1 MPETVATGLRLAP
14 EALTRPFE
22 PSQFDFK
29 TTDELE
35 PFLGVLG
42 QERAVEA
49 LQFGVAMPRPGY
61 NVYVMGEPGTGRFS
75 FVRRYL
81 KAEGKRLA
89 TPSDWVYVNN
99 FDEPRE
105 PRVVELPQ
113 GGAAEFI
120 ADIGQLIDNLMATF
134 PAVFEHPSFQQ
145 KKSAIDRAFNQRY
158 DKALDVIEK
167 LALEKDIALYR
178 DSSNIAFTP
187 MKDGK
192 SMDEAEFAQLPEA
205 ERERYHEDISALE
218 VHLNEGLA
226 SLPLWKRESSNQLRQ
241 LNDETISQALQPLL
255 APLSEKYGENAGIE
269 AYLQAVQVNLLKTV
283 VEQLVDENR
292 PDAQTRQLLEEQYS
306 PSLVVGHPLDGGA
319 PVVFEPHP
327 TYDNLFGRIEY
338 STDQGALYT
347 SYRQLR
353 PGALHRANGGFLML
367 EAEKMLSEPFVW
379 EALKRA
385 LQSRRLKMES
395 PLAEL
400 GRLATVTLNPEVI
413 PLNVKV
419 VIIGSR
425 QLYYTLQDLDPDF
438 QEMFRVLVDFDEE
451 IPLAEDSLEQFAQLM
466 KTRTSEEGMAPLTA
480 AAVARLA
487 TVTLNPEV
495 IPLNVKVVIIGSRQ
509 LYYTLQDLDPDFQ
522 EMFRVLVDFD
532 EEIPLAED
540 SLEQF
545 AQLMKTRTSEEGMA
559 PLTAAAVARLATYSA
574 RLAEHQ
580 GRLSAR
586 IGDLFQLV
594 SEADFIRQL
603 AKDEVTDVGHIERAL
618 KAKATRTGR
627 VSARILEDILAG
639 VILID
644 SEGAAIGKCNGLTVL
659 EVGDSAFGMPA
670 RISATV
676 YPGGS
681 GIVDIE
687 REVNLGQPIHSKGVM
702 ILTGFLGSRYA
713 QEFPLEISA
722 SIALEQSY
730 GYVDGDSASLGEC
743 CALISAISR
752 TPLKQCF
759 AITGSINQFG
769 EVQAV
774 GGVNEKIEGFF
785 RLCEAR
791 GLTGEQG
798 AIIPFANVTTL
809 MLDERVLEAVRQ
821 ERFHIY
827 AVRHVDEALSLLV
840 GEPVGAADKDG
851 QFPKGSVNAR
861 VVERLRDIAEI
872 ELEEDGKGDTPA
884 GAVSANTSAKGTE
897 QN

>member
-1 MPETVATGLRLAP
+1 MPDSVAAHLRLAP
-14 EALTRPFE
+14 EALTRPFSPE
-22 PSQFDFK
+22 QFNFTNTED
-29 TTDELE
+29 LE
-35 PFLGVLG
+35 PFRGVLG

-61 NVYVMGEPGTGRFS
+61 NVFVMGEPGTGRFS
-75 FVRRYL
+75 FVKRYL
-81 KAEGKRLA
+81 KAEAKRLE
-89 TPSDWVYVNN
+89 TPADRVYVNH

-105 PRVVELPQ
+105 PRALELPS
-113 GGAAEFI
+113 GTAGEFL
-120 ADIGQLIDNLMATF
+120 ADINGLIDNLLATF

-145 KKSAIDRAFNQRY
+145 KKNAIDRDFNKRY
-158 DKALDVIEK
+158 DQALDVVER
-167 LALEKDIALYR
+167 LSLEKSVALYR

-187 MKDGK
+187 MLDGK
-192 SMDEAEFAQLPEA
+192 ALDEAEFAQLPEA
-205 ERERYHEDISALE
+205 ERERFHADIATLE
-218 VHLNEGLA
+218 ERLNEELS
-226 SLPLWKRESSNQLRQ
+226 SLPQWKRESSNLLRQ
-241 LNDETISQALQPLL
+241 LNEETITIALQPLL
-255 APLSEKYGENAGIE
+255 APLSQKYAENAGVC

-283 VEQLVDENR
+283 VDQLVEVEKA
-292 PDAQTRQLLEEQYS
+292 DAQTRKLLEEQYC
-306 PSLVVGHPLDGGA
+306 PSLVVGHHAQGGA

-338 STDQGALYT
+338 NTDQGALYT

-353 PGALHRANGGFLML
+353 PGALHRANGGFLIL
-367 EAEKMLSEPFVW
+367 EAEKMLGEPFVW
-379 EALKRA
+379 DALKRA
-385 LQSRRLKMES
+385 LQSRQLKMES
-395 PLAEL
+395 PLGDL
-400 GRLATVTLNPEVI
+400 GRIATVTLTPQMI
-413 PLNVKV
+413 PLHLKV

-438 QEMFRVLVDFDEE
+438 QEMFRVLVDFDED
-451 IPLAEDSLEQFAQLM
+451 IPLADDSLEQFAQLM

-480 AAVARLA
+480 AAVAR
-487 TVTLNPEV
+487 V
-495 IPLNVKVVIIGSRQ
+495 
-509 LYYTLQDLDPDFQ
+509 
-522 EMFRVLVDFD
+522 
-532 EEIPLAED
+532 
-540 SLEQF
+540 
-545 AQLMKTRTSEEGMA
+545 
-559 PLTAAAVARLATYSA
+559 ATYSA

-594 SEADFIRQL
+594 SEADFIRSL
-603 AKDEVTDVGHIERAL
+603 AGDEVTDAGHIERAL

-627 VSARILEDILAG
+627 VSARIIDDMLAG
-639 VILID
+639 IILID
-644 SEGAAIGKCNGLTVL
+644 TAGAAVGKCNGLTVL
-659 EVGDSAFGMPA
+659 EVGDSAFGVPA

-702 ILTGFLGSRYA
+702 ILTGYLGSRYA

-730 GYVDGDSASLGEC
+730 GYVDGDSASLGEVC
-743 CALISAISR
+743 TLISALSR

-798 AIIPFANVTTL
+798 AIIPYSNVATL
-809 MLDERVLEAVRQ
+809 MLDERVLQAVRAGQ
-821 ERFHIY
+821 FHIY
-827 AVRHVDEALSLLV
+827 AVRQVDEALSLLV
-840 GEPVGAADKDG
+840 GADAGSPNEQG
-851 QFPKGSVNAR
+851 QFPAGSVNAR
-861 VVERLRDIAEI
+861 VVERLRDIAAMGM
-872 ELEEDGKGDTPA
+872 EEDDKEEPKKEEPA
-884 GAVSANTSAKGTE
+884 AAAKE
-897 QN
+897 KKPRAKKPAAE

>member
-1 MPETVATGLRLAP
+1 MSETAAAGLRLAP
-14 EALTRPFE
+14 DALTRPFE
-22 PSQFDFK
+22 PSQFTFT
-29 TTDELE
+29 TTDDLE

-49 LQFGVAMPRPGY
+49 LQFGVAMPRAGY

-75 FVRRYL
+75 FAKRYL
-81 KAEGKRLA
+81 KAEGKRMA

-105 PRVVELPQ
+105 PRVLELPP
-113 GGAAEFI
+113 GTAHEFI
-120 ADIGQLIDNLMATF
+120 SDINGLIDNLLATF

-158 DKALDVIEK
+158 DRALDVIEK
-167 LALEKDIALYR
+167 LALEKGIALYR

-192 SMDEAEFAQLPEA
+192 SMDETEFAQLPDA
-205 ERERYHEDISALE
+205 ERERYHSDISALE
-218 VHLNEGLA
+218 VQLNEELA
-226 SLPLWKRESSNQLRQ
+226 SLPQWKRESSNQLRQ
-241 LNDETISQALQPLL
+241 LNDETITQALQPLL
-255 APLSEKYGENAGIE
+255 APLSEKYAENAGVE
-269 AYLQAVQVNLLKTV
+269 GYLQAVQVNLLKTV

-292 PDAQTRQLLEEQYS
+292 PEAQSRQLLEEQYS
-306 PSLVVGHPLDGGA
+306 PSLVVGHQMNGGA
-319 PVVFEPHP
+319 PVVYEPHP

-353 PGALHRANGGFLML
+353 PGALHRANGGFLIL
-367 EAEKMLSEPFVW
+367 EAEKMLGEPFVW
-379 EALKRA
+379 EALKRS
-385 LQSRRLKMES
+385 LQSRQLKMES

-400 GRLATVTLNPEVI
+400 GRLATVTLTPEVI
-413 PLNVKV
+413 PLQLKV
-419 VIIGSR
+419 IIIGSR
-425 QLYYTLQDLDPDF
+425 QLYYTLQDLDSDF
-438 QEMFRVLVDFDEE
+438 QEMFRVLVDFDED
-451 IPLAEDSLEQFAQLM
+451 IPLAEDSLEQFAQL
-466 KTRTSEEGMAPLTA
+466 L
-480 AAVARLA
+480 
-487 TVTLNPEV
+487 
-495 IPLNVKVVIIGSRQ
+495 
-509 LYYTLQDLDPDFQ
+509 
-522 EMFRVLVDFD
+522 
-532 EEIPLAED
+532 
-540 SLEQF
+540 
-545 AQLMKTRTSEEGMA
+545 KTRTSEEGMA

-603 AKDEVTDVGHIERAL
+603 AKEAVTDVGHIERAL

-627 VSARILEDILAG
+627 VSARILDDILAG

-644 SEGAAIGKCNGLTVL
+644 TEGAAIGKCNGLTVL

-702 ILTGFLGSRYA
+702 ILTGYLGSRYA

-730 GYVDGDSASLGEC
+730 GYVDGDSASLGEVC
-743 CALISAISR
+743 TLISALSR

-798 AIIPFANVTTL
+798 VIVPFANVTTL

-827 AVRHVDEALSLLV
+827 AVRHVDQALALLV
-840 GEPVGAADKDG
+840 GEAVGEADEEG
-851 QFPKGSVNAR
+851 RFPKGSVNAR
-861 VVERLRDIAEI
+861 VVQRLRDIAEMGM
-872 ELEEDGKGDTPA
+872 EEDDKGGPA
-884 GAVSANTSAKGTE
+884 SQALEDAAVASGQKPVSL
-897 QN
+897 

>member
-1 MPETVATGLRLAP
+1 MPKPNLAALRLSP
-14 EALTRPFE
+14 EALTRPFAPE
-22 PSQFDFK
+22 QFNFSSTAD
-29 TTDELE
+29 LE
-35 PFLGVLG
+35 PFRGVLG

-61 NVYVMGEPGTGRFS
+61 NVFVMGEPGTGRFS
-75 FVRRYL
+75 FVKRYL
-81 KAEGKRLA
+81 KAEAKRLE
-89 TPSDWVYVNN
+89 TPADRVYVNH

-105 PRVVELPQ
+105 PRALELPS
-113 GGAAEFI
+113 GTASEFM
-120 ADIGQLIDNLMATF
+120 ADINGLIDNLLATF

-145 KKSAIDRAFNQRY
+145 KKNAIDRAFNKRY
-158 DKALDVIEK
+158 DQALDVIER
-167 LALEKDIALYR
+167 LSLEKSVALYR

-187 MKDGK
+187 MLEGK
-192 SMDEAEFAQLPEA
+192 ALDEAEFAQLPEA
-205 ERERYHEDISALE
+205 ERERFHADIATLE
-218 VHLNEGLA
+218 ERLNEELA
-226 SLPLWKRESSNQLRQ
+226 SLPQWKRESSNLLRQ
-241 LNDETISQALQPLL
+241 LNEETITIALQPLL
-255 APLSEKYGENAGIE
+255 APLSEKYAENAGVC

-283 VEQLVDENR
+283 VDQLVEVEKA
-292 PDAQTRQLLEEQYS
+292 DAQTRKLLEEQYC
-306 PSLVVGHPLDGGA
+306 PSLVVGHHAQGGA

-338 STDQGALYT
+338 NTDQGALYT

-353 PGALHRANGGFLML
+353 PGALHRANGGFLIL
-367 EAEKMLSEPFVW
+367 EAEKMLGEPFVW
-379 EALKRA
+379 DALKRA
-385 LQSRRLKMES
+385 LQSRQLKMES
-395 PLAEL
+395 PLGDL
-400 GRLATVTLNPEVI
+400 GRIATVTLTPQMI
-413 PLNVKV
+413 PLHLKV

-438 QEMFRVLVDFDEE
+438 QEMFRVLVDFDED
-451 IPLAEDSLEQFAQLM
+451 IPLADDSLEQFAQLM

-480 AAVARLA
+480 AAVAR
-487 TVTLNPEV
+487 V
-495 IPLNVKVVIIGSRQ
+495 
-509 LYYTLQDLDPDFQ
+509 
-522 EMFRVLVDFD
+522 
-532 EEIPLAED
+532 
-540 SLEQF
+540 
-545 AQLMKTRTSEEGMA
+545 
-559 PLTAAAVARLATYSA
+559 ATYSA

-594 SEADFIRQL
+594 SEADFIRSL
-603 AKDEVTDVGHIERAL
+603 AGDEVTDAGHIERAL

-627 VSARILEDILAG
+627 VSARIIDDMLAG
-639 VILID
+639 IILID
-644 SEGAAIGKCNGLTVL
+644 TAGAAVGKCNGLTVL
-659 EVGDSAFGMPA
+659 EVGDSAFGVPA

-702 ILTGFLGSRYA
+702 ILTGYLGSRYA

-730 GYVDGDSASLGEC
+730 GYVDGDSASLGEVC
-743 CALISAISR
+743 TLISALSR

-798 AIIPFANVTTL
+798 AIIPHSNVTTL
-809 MLDERVLEAVRQ
+809 MLDERVLQAVRAGQ
-821 ERFHIY
+821 FHIY
-827 AVRHVDEALSLLV
+827 AVRQVDEALSLLV
-840 GEPVGAADKDG
+840 GEDAGSPNEQG
-851 QFPKGSVNAR
+851 QFPAGSVNAR
-861 VVERLRDIAEI
+861 VVERLRDIAAMGM
-872 ELEEDGKGDTPA
+872 EEDDKEEPKKAEPVAAKEKKPRAKKPA
-884 GAVSANTSAKGTE
+884 AE
-897 QN
+897 

>member
-1 MPETVATGLRLAP
+1 MSETIAAGLRLAP
-14 EALTRPFE
+14 DALTRPFD
-22 PSQFDFK
+22 PSQFNFNN
-29 TTDELE
+29 TDELE

-81 KAEGKRLA
+81 RAEGKRLH
-89 TPSDWVYVNN
+89 TPADWLYINN

-105 PRVVELPQ
+105 PRVLKLEP
-113 GGAAEFI
+113 GSAAAFI
-120 ADIGQLIDNLMATF
+120 ADINQLIDNLLATF

-158 DKALDVIEK
+158 DKALDIIEK
-167 LALEKDIALYR
+167 LALEKEIALYR
-178 DSSNIAFTP
+178 DASNIAFTP

-192 SMDEAEFAQLPEA
+192 ALDEADFALLPEA
-205 ERERYHEDISALE
+205 ERERYHNDISTLE
-218 VHLNEGLA
+218 VRLNEELA
-226 SLPLWKRESSNQLRQ
+226 SLPQWKRESTNQLRL

-255 APLSEKYGENAGIE
+255 APLSQKYAENAGVE

-292 PDAQTRQLLEEQYS
+292 PEAQSRVLLEEQYS
-306 PSLVVGHPLDGGA
+306 PSLMVGHSLDAGA

-338 STDQGALYT
+338 NTDQGALYT

-367 EAEKMLSEPFVW
+367 EAEKLLGEPFVW
-379 EALKRA
+379 DALKRA
-385 LQSRRLKMES
+385 LQSRKLKMES

-400 GRLATVTLNPEVI
+400 GRLATVTLTPEVI

-419 VIIGSR
+419 IIIGSR

-438 QEMFRVLVDFDEE
+438 QEMFRVLVDFDED
-451 IPLAEDSLEQFAQLM
+451 IPLAEDSLEQFAQLL
-466 KTRTSEEGMAPLTA
+466 KTRTSEEGMAPL
-480 AAVARLA
+480 
-487 TVTLNPEV
+487 
-495 IPLNVKVVIIGSRQ
+495 S
-509 LYYTLQDLDPDFQ
+509 
-522 EMFRVLVDFD
+522 
-532 EEIPLAED
+532 
-540 SLEQF
+540 
-545 AQLMKTRTSEEGMA
+545 
-559 PLTAAAVARLATYSA
+559 AAAVARLATYSA

-627 VSARILEDILAG
+627 VSARILDDILAG

-702 ILTGFLGSRYA
+702 ILTGYLGSRYA

-743 CALISAISR
+743 CALISALSR

-798 AIIPFANVTTL
+798 VIIPFANVATL
-809 MLDERVLEAVRQ
+809 MLDERVLEAVRC

-827 AVRHVDEALSLLV
+827 AVRQVDEALSLLV
-840 GEPVGAADKDG
+840 GEQVGAADEQG
-851 QFPKGSVNAR
+851 RFPSGSVNAR
-861 VVERLRDIAEI
+861 VVERLRDIAAI
-872 ELEEDGKGDTPA
+872 GLEDDDKAEEGRPA
-884 GAVSANTSAKGTE
+884 GAKAANEEGK
-897 QN
+897 